1 MPPRRVLQA
10 NTVPFAFPPISS
22 PPQATGRHSNKDD
35 LALGLG
41 VGCTLGVLLVAVL
54 AGLFFYH
61 RLKIRRTSPYDL
73 SNSKSLQKFSYQ
85 QLKKATGSFSEDRK
99 LGQGG
104 FGEVFRGEL
113 RNGDEIAVKS
123 VDVSSVQGEVAF
135 QSEISILGQVN
146 SHHIVRL
153 LGFCTHGPRRLL
165 VYEFMAKRNLQEVL
179 FDEVYA
185 VPLDWD
191 LRFRIILNIAEA
203 LAYLHFKCD
212 PPVIHGDVKPSNV
225 LLNANFQAKLADF
238 GLARVKTAESI
249 LEVQTLEVQRD
260 AIEKE
265 RVRYEKIV
273 RDRVRRQKRR
283 EDAELKRMEEGALA
297 KAVKGDSMES
307 FAFDPNPEGERR
319 SSASMFD
326 GLSTEE
332 ETSGFTLESPCS
344 KGGNNTPT
352 SIVRASDVASESP
365 ALANGTN
372 LRSTN
377 DATDTEETSWQDCDE
392 TRSYPPSPISTSN
405 EIGTDADAD
414 GENFMSAEEGETDVD
429 KSTMSID
436 GAGEE
441 GWSTVSPS
449 QPDLEF
455 NFEKQQQL
463 QKGDIKANKL
473 RSWSREWWRKQ
484 EKDDGSRSQ
493 HIQDS
498 DTKSLR
504 SSTIELH
511 RSGELT
517 SEGGETRRPK
527 HRSDYRRQRSKSS
540 GWIGAIVG
548 ELSKEAKKKST
559 PAKGHDKLKG
569 REWWRE
575 EYCEE
580 LTNKSRE
587 FKKGSSMRLDRTRS
601 SSRRHK
607 KDDYTKWIR
616 DFSQEFSAELGH
628 SKNLKSRRES
638 RKSRSRREE
647 FWSGDSAYRGI
658 SSTPSM
664 RGTICYVAPESG
676 GAGSTSEKADVY
688 SFGVLLLVLISGRRP
703 LQVNASPLTDFERAN
718 LISWA
723 RLLAQ
728 TGNVLDLVDA
738 NLQSAFSDDQVVLCI
753 TVALL
758 CLQRLPAARPSM
770 SDIVKILNG
779 ELVAPDLPFEFSP
792 SPPGFRSRRKPSSE
806 EIVLERAP
814 LTF

>member
-10 NTVPFAFPPISS
+10 DVPFAYS
-22 PPQATGRHSNKDD
+22 PLAPAQVNVRHSSKND

-41 VGCTLGVLLVAVL
+41 LGCTLGVLLVLIL
-54 AGLFFYH
+54 AALFFYN
-61 RLKIRRTSPYDL
+61 RLKTRRTSPYDL
-73 SNSKSLQKFSYQ
+73 SNSKNLQRFSYQ
-85 QLKKATGSFSEDRK
+85 QLKKATGSFSEAQK

-104 FGEVFRGEL
+104 FGEVFRGQL
-113 RNGDEIAVKS
+113 RNGDLIAVKS
-123 VDVSSVQGEVAF
+123 VDVSTVQGEVAF
-135 QSEISILGQVN
+135 QSEISILGQVT
-146 SHHIVRL
+146 SPHIVRL
-153 LGFCTHGPRRLL
+153 LGFCAHGPRRLL
-165 VYEFMAKRNLQEVL
+165 VYEFMANRNLQEAL

-185 VPLDWD
+185 VPLNWD
-191 LRFRIILNIAEA
+191 MRFRIILNVAEA
-203 LAYLHFKCD
+203 LAHLHFKCD
-212 PPVIHGDVKPSNV
+212 PPIIHGDVKPSNV

-249 LEVQTLEVQRD
+249 LEVQTLEAQRE

-273 RDRVRRQKRR
+273 RDRARRQKRR
-283 EDAELKRMEEGALA
+283 EEAERKKADEAALA

-344 KGGNNTPT
+344 KAGNNTPT
-352 SIVRASDVASESP
+352 SIVRIGEVASESP
-365 ALANGTN
+365 ALADGKG
-372 LRSTN
+372 LRSIH
-377 DATDTEETSWQDCDE
+377 DVPDTEETSWQDCDE
-392 TRSYPPSPISTSN
+392 NHSYPPSPTSIPK
-405 EIGTDADAD
+405 EIGVDAD
-414 GENFMSAEEGETDVD
+414 GEHFMSAEEGETDVD
-429 KSTMSID
+429 KSVMSMD
-436 GAGEE
+436 GTGEE

-455 NFEKQQQL
+455 NFESSDALKQQ
-463 QKGDIKANKL
+463 KGEVKGNRL

-484 EKDDGSRSQ
+484 GKDDGNRSQ
-493 HIQDS
+493 HKQDS
-498 DTKSLR
+498 DTKSIR
-504 SSTIELH
+504 SSLIELQ

-517 SEGGETRRPK
+517 SEAGETRRPK
-527 HRSDYRRQRSKSS
+527 HRTDYRRQRSKSS

-548 ELSKEAKKKST
+548 ELSKETRKKT
-559 PAKGHDKLKG
+559 PVKHDRLKG

-587 FKKGSSMRLDRTRS
+587 FKKGSSMRLDHNR

-628 SKNLKSRRES
+628 SKHLESRRES

-703 LQVNASPLTDFERAN
+703 LQVNASPVTDFERAN

-738 NLQSAFSDDQVVLCI
+738 NLHSVFSDDQAVLCI

-770 SDIVKILNG
+770 SDIVRILNG